1 MGTRRRDEG
10 PDHRVFL
17 ASAVCGDLSENC
29 WLLSLQLNGWYS
41 GERAHSLPDSAHGAA
56 FLRGGWL
63 PGTRLPCHNSPLLPS
78 AGAQSC
84 GPAGRPGVAL
94 RPGGGPGEPAGC
106 ELVRVLPDCVAESAG
121 PVWVWR
127 LAGGWHADTAE
138 PRWRGPR
145 LAPHPRVILLGPGW
159 GGGKADPPGHTLGP
173 QRELGNMRG
182 PRYSGRSC
190 YRRLLWSWS

>member
-121 PVWVWR
+121 PGLGLEAGRR
-127 LAGGWHADTAE
+127 LARRHRRTTVAGTTAGS
-138 PRWRGPR
+138 PSQSHSAGPR
-145 LAPHPRVILLGPGW
+145 L
-159 GGGKADPPGHTLGP
+159 GG
-173 QRELGNMRG
+173 RE
-182 PRYSGRSC
+182 S
-190 YRRLLWSWS
+190 

>member
-1 MGTRRRDEG
+1 MPTPCQTLLTELPFYEVAGSLAPGCPATIPLYCPAPVPSRVG
-10 PDHRVFL
+10 PRAAPAWRCGRVGVRGSLL
-17 ASAVCGDLSENC
+17 AASLSGC
-29 WLLSLQLNGWYS
+29 YQIVWRSLQG
-41 GERAHSLPDSAHGAA
+41 
-56 FLRGGWL
+56 RG
-63 PGTRLPCHNSPLLPS
+63 
-78 AGAQSC
+78 
-84 GPAGRPGVAL
+84 
-94 RPGGGPGEPAGC
+94 
-106 ELVRVLPDCVAESAG
+106 
-121 PVWVWR
+121 WVWR